1 MRPSLVG
8 SPRQIADLPRGF
20 PPRRWVA
27 LAAFDSSTD
36 RRGHVF
42 GHVSRLPHRRRTD
55 AATRGNFLGPQPS
68 GKSRARLFSEGCY
81 LLDVDSSAQDGVE
94 GFEPPDLGIGPET
107 RDPGAGPAP
116 RRGHA
121 SVPRRS
127 RSSAKSRL
135 SFGHPCRRA
144 RKEAPATLRGSVRL
158 GLQTAVRPPSTAS
171 FAP

>member
-1 MRPSLVG
+1 MRPCRWSGLLGRSPICRGVSLRVVG
-8 SPRQIADLPRGF
+8 WRWLLLPRVQT
-20 PPRRWVA
+20 VA
-27 LAAFDSSTD
+27 GTSSGTF
-36 RRGHVF
+36 RGCLIVAYRCSNS
-42 GHVSRLPHRRRTD
+42 GELSRPSALGKVSRAPVQRRLLSARRRLVRSGRS
-55 AATRGNFLGPQPS
+55 RGF
-68 GKSRARLFSEGCY
+68 RA
-81 LLDVDSSAQDGVE
+81 
-94 GFEPPDLGIGPET
+94 PDLGIGPET